1 MNQEPIHLYL
11 SRYKEHIKYL
21 RDTGQE
27 TPGWRDLREEEL
39 PEYLQVKQSKI
50 EINTDTPVR
59 DYEREG
65 TWKKGSMLTMTMEL
79 ADGTQYTMNGYFVE
93 EKDDWYPNENP
104 AVHKSKG
111 CGFCQ
116 SIIGLGGEDSVK
128 EEFCMLPLP
137 EKKYLFEEV
146 LRRHKNELYDG

>member
-1 MNQEPIHLYL
+1 MNREPVHLYL
-11 SRYKEHIKYL
+11 SRYKDHIKYL

-39 PEYLQVKQSKI
+39 PDFLAIKDSIV
-50 EINTDTPVR
+50 EIQGDTPVR
-59 DYEREG
+59 DYEKEG
-65 TWKKGSMLTMTMEL
+65 TWKRGSMLHMRIVL
-79 ADGTQYTMNGYFVE
+79 LDGTKYAMHGYYVE
-93 EKDDWYPNENP
+93 EKHDWYPNENP
-104 AVHKSKG
+104 VIHKSSK

-116 SIIGLGGEDSVK
+116 SIIGLGGEGNVK

-146 LRRHKNELYDG
+146 LKRHKKELY